1 MSGNCMKFNDKKILK
16 SNFYKNKK
24 IFNINDIDINDILV
38 SKKEKYGKYYY
49 FNTLLGIMI
58 IMVLNHYI

>member
-38 SKKEKYGKYYY
+38 SKKEKYGKYDS
-49 FNTLLGIMI
+49 F
-58 IMVLNHYI
+58 